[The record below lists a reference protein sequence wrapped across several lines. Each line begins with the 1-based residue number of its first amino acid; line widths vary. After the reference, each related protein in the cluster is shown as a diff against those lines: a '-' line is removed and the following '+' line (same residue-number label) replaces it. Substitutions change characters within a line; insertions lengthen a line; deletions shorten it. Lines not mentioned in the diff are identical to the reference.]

1 MAIDQTLRAELLARF
16 EADQT
21 ALEAL
26 YGTADT
32 HRAAFD
38 ATQST
43 TETPW
48 PFAVLEWQLEDRAP
62 QVVKEVLACV
72 RANTQRL
79 RQIIA
84 THGWPGRDLVGEDG
98 ADAAWLI
105 LQHAGGGVTTLDTA
119 ENRRFRRD
127 CVPLLEAAVRAGQAH
142 PRHLAHLVDGIQAV
156 EGGDPVYGVLGDQ
169 YEVIDGHPIFARTI
183 DLAALD
189 GRRRGIGLAPL
200 KTDVARRERGEDVPP
215 VGPDRVEPWPTGSRS
230 SDASGDS

>member
-1 MAIDQTLRAELLARF
+1 MVIDQTLRAELLARF

-21 ALEAL
+21 GLEAL

-38 ATQST
+38 ATQPA

-48 PFAVLEWQLEDRAP
+48 PYAILEWQPEGQAP
-62 QVVKEVLACV
+62 QVVQEVLACV

-79 RQIIA
+79 RQIIS

-127 CVPLLEAAVRAGQAH
+127 CVPLLADAVRAGQAH

-156 EGGDPVYGVLGDQ
+156 DGGDPVYGVLGDQ
-169 YEVIDGHPIFARTI
+169 YKVVDGHPVFARSL

-189 GRRRGIGLAPL
+189 VRRRGIGLAPL
-200 KTDVARRERGEDVPP
+200 MADVARRERGEDVPA
-215 VGPDRVEPWPTGSRS
+215 VGPGRAEPWPIGTRS
-230 SDASGDS
+230 SEAP